1 MNDMNT
7 INKTIEL
14 LNIISTDM
22 EYKLETRCAA
32 LEASINIM
40 KVKLLLKGGIS

>member
-1 MNDMNT
+1 MELLNLD
-7 INKTIEL
+7 KTIEL

-32 LEASINIM
+32 LEASINLM
-40 KVKLLLKGGIS
+40 KVKSLLKGGIS